1 MMRELVCKHVEKKKR
16 RYVFLTAAL
25 YKVGKALEND
35 ILLLD
40 ANVPP
45 VLATIED
52 INGTYV
58 WKQGFQTVD
67 LEKNTHT
74 VGGYSFHV
82 RNDRKYFY
90 ALAFA
95 FLVLGLVFVFREIL
109 GSNPEKVMSSSIT
122 VGDARELEK
131 SFGQNG
137 VELFNAAQKFFHERN
152 LRAGNLVRAQQMI
165 TQVKNHYDS
174 LNQKVPSEIF
184 KLSESIQEE
193 KKKWIQDHR
202 IVAQRFQQQGYP
214 EKSRKVYRKLLAEL
228 IDRADPD
235 RKMIENEM
243 RNFQP

>member
-1 MMRELVCKHVEKKKR
+1 MKELVCKHIEKKKK
-16 RYVFLTAAL
+16 RYVFLTASS

-45 VLATIED
+45 VLATIEN

-95 FLVLGLVFVFREIL
+95 FLVLALVFVFREIL
-109 GSNPEKVMSSSIT
+109 RSNSEKVISAPIT
-122 VGDARELEK
+122 AGDTREVEK
-131 SFGQNG
+131 SSGQNG
-137 VELFNAAQKFFHERN
+137 MELLRSAQKFFHERN
-152 LRAGNLVRAQQMI
+152 LRTGNLVRAQQMI
-165 TQVKNHYDS
+165 DQAKTYYD
-174 LNQKVPSEIF
+174 LHHQEAPSEIF